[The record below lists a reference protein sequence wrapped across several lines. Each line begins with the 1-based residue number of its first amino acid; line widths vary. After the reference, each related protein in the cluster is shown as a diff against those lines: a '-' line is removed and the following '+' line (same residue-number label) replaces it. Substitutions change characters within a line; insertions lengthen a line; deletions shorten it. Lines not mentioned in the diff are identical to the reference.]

1 MDFNLKRFLRR
12 TPPDVLR
19 QYLDARNRG
28 LSDQVNWRSPTQ
40 TEPDALFAAI
50 TVLPQR
56 DRDAIITDFENA
68 EQLCDMVGQ
77 IALHPV
83 AAGDARI
90 LSLLQSADSNVAT
103 SIMLLLAHDTLF
115 ERALAA
121 AYADRLLM
129 GRSWSAFDID
139 ASATIDSSSPNM
151 PAFEA
156 KLATALTRPDGS
168 IGKLKIDSFERG
180 TVSEDG
186 TAIGRNVHYAN
197 WDTIPA
203 ISLPLRCAAAPVRTS
218 F

>member
-19 QYLDARNRG
+19 QYLGARNSG
-28 LSDQVNWRSPTQ
+28 LPDQVDWRSPTQ

-56 DRDAIITDFENA
+56 DRDAVITDFEIV

-77 IALHPV
+77 IALYSV
-83 AAGDARI
+83 AAGDARV
-90 LSLLQSADSNVAT
+90 LSLLQSADSNIAK

-129 GRSWSAFDID
+129 GRSWSACDID
-139 ASATIDSSSPNM
+139 ASATIDSPSPKM

-156 KLATALTRPDGS
+156 ELATALTRPDGS
-168 IGKLKIDSFERG
+168 IGTLKIDSFERG

-186 TAIGRNVHYAN
+186 TAIGRNVHYAY

-203 ISLPLRCAAAPVRTS
+203 ISPPRRCAATLVRTS
-218 F
+218 L

>member
-1 MDFNLKRFLRR
+1 
-12 TPPDVLR
+12 
-19 QYLDARNRG
+19 
-28 LSDQVNWRSPTQ
+28 
-40 TEPDALFAAI
+40 
-50 TVLPQR
+50 
-56 DRDAIITDFENA
+56 
-68 EQLCDMVGQ
+68 MVGQ

-83 AAGDARI
+83 AAGDARV
-90 LSLLQSADSNVAT
+90 LPLLQSADSNVAK

-115 ERALAA
+115 EHALAA

-139 ASATIDSSSPNM
+139 ASATIDSPSPNM

-156 KLATALTRPDGS
+156 ELATALTRRDGS

-180 TVSEDG
+180 TISEDAI
-186 TAIGRNVHYAN
+186 AIGRNVHYAN

-203 ISLPLRCAAAPVRTS
+203 ISLPLRCAATPVRTS

>member
-1 MDFNLKRFLRR
+1 
-12 TPPDVLR
+12 
-19 QYLDARNRG
+19 
-28 LSDQVNWRSPTQ
+28 
-40 TEPDALFAAI
+40 
-50 TVLPQR
+50 
-56 DRDAIITDFENA
+56 
-68 EQLCDMVGQ
+68 MVGQ

-83 AAGDARI
+83 AAGDARV
-90 LSLLQSADSNVAT
+90 LSLLQSADSNVAK

-115 ERALAA
+115 EHALAA

-139 ASATIDSSSPNM
+139 ASATIDSPSPNM

-156 KLATALTRPDGS
+156 ELATALTRRDGS

-180 TVSEDG
+180 TISEDAI
-186 TAIGRNVHYAN
+186 AIGRNVHYAN